1 MWILSSIRITPLTTS
16 SRAIATDW
24 PEVRDLRWPISR
36 GGTSFNPLLI
46 YGGVGLG
53 KTHLAHGIGISV
65 KDQYP
70 EKTVLYVTAEKFQ
83 SQFIESIRGN
93 TKNDFVHFYQM
104 IDVLIVDDVHSFAGK
119 EKTQDVFFE
128 IFNHLHQNSKQIILT
143 SDRAPVDLQGME
155 QRLLSRFKWGLSAD
169 LQFPDL
175 ETRIAIINKKLYNDG
190 VDMPEEGH

>member
-1 MWILSSIRITPLTTS
+1 MQNSQPDPNYTFDNFIEGDCNRLARSAGFAVANKP
-16 SRAIATDW
+16 
-24 PEVRDLRWPISR
+24 

-93 TKNDFVHFYQM
+93 TKNDFVHFYQ
-104 IDVLIVDDVHSFAGK
+104 
-119 EKTQDVFFE
+119 T
-128 IFNHLHQNSKQIILT
+128 
-143 SDRAPVDLQGME
+143 
-155 QRLLSRFKWGLSAD
+155 
-169 LQFPDL
+169 
-175 ETRIAIINKKLYNDG
+175 
-190 VDMPEEGH
+190 